1 MLWSSLLVLGLVQLS
16 DASTTLLR
24 RWDNLA
30 VKHSWSSIPHGWEH
44 KAAAPSNHV
53 LELRVGLK
61 QNRIDELID
70 NLMEI
75 SDPKSSRYPYPS
87 LYLFSLP
94 TIKLRYAQHL
104 TKEEAQNL
112 VAPHPDSVI
121 AVDSWLE
128 SHGIDPL
135 NSVHRSAGGDWVT
148 LRIPVDLAE
157 KMLGTK
163 YNVYRHT
170 ATGEE
175 IVRTLSYSVPKE
187 LYEHIDVIA
196 PTTYFTT
203 VKSMKVTSFLQ
214 PVVSN
219 MVQDTTPV
227 PKGTVAA
234 SCNSTITPACLRAL
248 YKTFD
253 YEPTQTHINKL
264 AVAGY
269 LGEFANYA
277 DHQVGILLQ
286 ELISITQSRII
297 DVLEGIPT
305 RRSWIEF
312 YNHSS

>member
-1 MLWSSLLVLGLVQLS
+1 MFWSSLLVLGLVQLGIS
-16 DASTTLLR
+16 KALPK
-24 RWDNLA
+24 RWDDLA
-30 VKHSWSSIPHGWEH
+30 LKHSWSNIPQGWEH
-44 KAAAPSNHV
+44 KAVAPSNYV

-87 LYLFSLP
+87 LMSVLLSLL
-94 TIKLRYAQHL
+94 TIKFRYAQHL

-112 VAPHPDSVI
+112 VAPHPDSII

-128 SHGIDPL
+128 SHDIDPL
-135 NSVHRSAGGDWVT
+135 NSVYRSGGGDWVT
-148 LRIPVDLAE
+148 FRIPVDLAE

-196 PTTYFTT
+196 PTTHFSTINRM
-203 VKSMKVTSFLQ
+203 KSTSFLI
-214 PVVSN
+214 PTLDKV
-219 MVQDTTPV
+219 VQDMTPV
-227 PKGTVAA
+227 PEGTLAA
-234 SCNSTITPACLRAL
+234 SCNDAINPACLRAL

-253 YEPTQTHINKL
+253 YKPTQTHINKL

-269 LGEFANYA
+269 LEEFTNYV
-277 DHQVGILLQ
+277 DYQVSILLQ
-286 ELISITQSRII
+286 ELISITKSRII
-297 DVLEGIPT
+297 DVREGIPT
-305 RRSWIEF
+305 
-312 YNHSS
+312 